1 MSDIPNRRDCSA
13 DSPQDILQQQIEA
26 QPCPMMKHECGC
38 GDNAEKPPLYLPQP
52 EDKYPPKLEHTMEPI
67 GPWATGKVTCSRE
80 NGITGLRPVADR
92 YSITRYG
99 PSEWRAHNL
108 SIFQQSN
115 ERVHDARVAADRA
128 KQCIDQVYTTADKI
142 QLETT
147 EHLKTRANVVYHW
160 KTNLEHAIA
169 AIAEEMELLET
180 ERRRVQRS
188 LSILTIPLSI
198 ANEFLQLRSLRL
210 NTDLVR
216 DKVEEQLIKEIA
228 LCTEI
233 RDLLRRI
240 YEQIEMQMVELKSA
254 KARAENDWSDKIHT
268 YNLDS
273 ICVNL
278 SNDSPLLLWKAGATR
293 FPADQSTP
301 TSYDHFTQ
309 EVLADGETAKQRS
322 IKLRSTLNDI
332 YTKSIKDLRDQAT
345 RVDVALANNVELT
358 QDCLQQLENDLLRCL
373 HELANT
379 EKLIETLRGSTK
391 GLNNG
396 MKLAQTRLD
405 NRLNRFNVES
415 CRDAPQLALI
425 EEVKSLGEHTS
436 AVLAELKRAEE
447 VQAELMKRMQN
458 SVKHNPVQEAVDV
471 THEEEEK
478 KNVNLEIQDD
488 VEETAQQPLYQIR
501 PHLHEKFKPLIAKEI
516 IHDVLFEQLA
526 TKSYDAHAA
535 AQWTKDI
542 ADIIERKI
550 KNLNFKRYK
559 YIVNVVLGQQHGA
572 GVKIGTRCIW
582 DAEADTYAYDNF
594 INDTIFCV
602 AIVYA
607 VYFY

>member
-1 MSDIPNRRDCSA
+1 
-13 DSPQDILQQQIEA
+13 
-26 QPCPMMKHECGC
+26 MMKHECGS

-52 EDKYPPKLEHTMEPI
+52 EDEYPPKPGHTMEPI

-80 NGITGLRPVADR
+80 GGITGLRPVADR

-115 ERVHDARVAADRA
+115 KRICDA
-128 KQCIDQVYTTADKI
+128 QY
-142 QLETT
+142 
-147 EHLKTRANVVYHW
+147 
-160 KTNLEHAIA
+160 
-169 AIAEEMELLET
+169 LLI
-180 ERRRVQRS
+180 VS
-188 LSILTIPLSI
+188 LFCVT
-198 ANEFLQLRSLRL
+198 FQ
-210 NTDLVR
+210 
-216 DKVEEQLIKEIA
+216 EIA

-233 RDLLRRI
+233 RDLLRRT
-240 YEQIEMQMVELKSA
+240 YEQIEIQMVELKSA

-273 ICVNL
+273 VCVNL

-309 EVLADGETAKQRS
+309 EVLTDSEAAKQRS

-332 YTKSIKDLRDQAT
+332 YTNSIKDLRDQAT

-358 QDCLQQLENDLLRCL
+358 QDCLQQLENELLRCL

-405 NRLNRFNVES
+405 NRLNRLNVES
-415 CRDAPQLALI
+415 CRDAPQFALI

-447 VQAELMKRMQN
+447 VQAELVKAREMKRMQN
-458 SVKHNPVQEAVDV
+458 SVRHNPVQEAVDIAQ
-471 THEEEEK
+471 EEEEK
-478 KNVNLEIQDD
+478 KNVNLEVLDD

-501 PHLHEKFKPLIAKEI
+501 PHLDEKFKPLSAKEI

-526 TKSYDAHAA
+526 TKSYDAQAA

-542 ADIIERKI
+542 ADVIERKI
-550 KNLNFKRYK
+550 KDLQFKRYK

-582 DAEADTYAYDNF
+582 DAEADTYAYDSF